1 MSGFEEIAP
10 WILKNFEPSNFET
23 PQEWIEAANS
33 DFQSNNRLPLE
44 EILSQEEMEQMIEK
58 FTNLKGI
65 KKELFNTLNKNVFSE
80 FSIDDLESETGLN
93 RNSIR
98 SALSKL
104 TTNDFIIRVSRG
116 IYQAK

>member
-1 MSGFEEIAP
+1 MSGKEEIFP
-10 WILKNFEPSNFET
+10 WIMKNFEPSEFES
-23 PQEWIEAANS
+23 PAEWIESASS
-33 DFQSNNRLPLE
+33 DFISNNRLPLD
-44 EILSQEEMEQMIEK
+44 EILDSQEMEELIEK